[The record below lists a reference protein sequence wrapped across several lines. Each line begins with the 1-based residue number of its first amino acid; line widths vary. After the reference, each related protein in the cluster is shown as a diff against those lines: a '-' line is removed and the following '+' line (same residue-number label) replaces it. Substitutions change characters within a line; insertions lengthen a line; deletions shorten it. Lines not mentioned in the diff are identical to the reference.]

1 MKIELLK
8 IAILKIVFLITILLL
23 VAGPAASYEYHMPVN
38 IHATMTPEVL
48 MPGDEA
54 VVAIELE
61 NGAAAYGVGR
71 EAGAGST
78 AQSALLSTPINK
90 TTLGSTSEI
99 RVTSAD
105 YQDLGMIGPNDKITV
120 YYKIRAEK
128 NISSGTYLLDFGVR
142 GGYDMLTI
150 NREIPVRVDQASVSM
165 ARADVPTKPS
175 INLNVAN
182 PRDNTLNAV
191 TIVPA
196 ASGIRFSPDRYYIG
210 TMDPD
215 EVFTISFGVDSEN
228 PTRPVKGPMNLSFTA
243 QFKNG
248 ENLHESGSYQASYT
262 PPAND
267 SNRNGL
273 LLPAGAA
280 AMVLLAAGG
289 YLYWRRK
296 NSKGANSSKIQG
308 DRKSLNG

>member
-1 MKIELLK
+1 MKIEFLK
-8 IAILKIVFLITILLL
+8 LAILITLMLL
-23 VAGPAASYEYHMPVN
+23 VMVPATAYEYHMPVN

-54 VVAIELE
+54 VVAIELQ
-61 NGAAAYGVGR
+61 NGAAAYGVGGD
-71 EAGAGST
+71 AGAGTS
-78 AQSALLSTPINK
+78 AQSSLLSTPINR
-90 TTLGSTSEI
+90 TTLRGTGGIE
-99 RVTSAD
+99 VTSAD

-120 YYKIRAEK
+120 YYKIKAE
-128 NISSGTYLLDFGVR
+128 NNVSSGTYLLDFAVR

-150 NREIPVRVDQASVSM
+150 NREIPVRVDSTAVSM

-191 TIVPA
+191 TIVPFA
-196 ASGIRFSPDRYYIG
+196 KGIMFSPDRYYIG

-215 EVFTISFGVDSEN
+215 EVFTISFGIDSEN
-228 PTRPVKGPMNLSFTA
+228 PMRSAKDPVNLSFAA

-248 ENLHESGSYQASYT
+248 ENLHESESYTATYT
-262 PPAND
+262 PPVNG

-273 LLPAGAA
+273 LLPACVAVV
-280 AMVLLAAGG
+280 VLLAAGG

-296 NSKGANSSKIQG
+296 NSKGANGSKSQSEQ
-308 DRKSLNG
+308 KS